1 MLAVAAV
8 RTAHTMEHGYPIL
21 CLLLVGGDLLSFS
34 AGKHTPRARSI
45 SWLVCRGWVAA
56 FCLLKGL
63 LPLNPHSPSEHWL
76 SRTSFHRLD
85 GLLQGMMPAKER
97 ATMHRHSRHQPATT
111 NNTTT
116 TTLAAAAAAPATY
129 DSSDYLQ
136 PTASHSHR
144 STTTT
149 NRHRDACG
157 SSRPRR
163 GLRSGSSRR
172 SSARPTAWQPPQQ
185 ESRKVLAWH

>member
-1 MLAVAAV
+1 
-8 RTAHTMEHGYPIL
+8 
-21 CLLLVGGDLLSFS
+21 
-34 AGKHTPRARSI
+34 
-45 SWLVCRGWVAA
+45 
-56 FCLLKGL
+56 
-63 LPLNPHSPSEHWL
+63 
-76 SRTSFHRLD
+76 
-85 GLLQGMMPAKER
+85 MMPAKER

-116 TTLAAAAAAPATY
+116 TTLAAAAAAAAPATY

-136 PTASHSHR
+136 PIASHSHR

-163 GLRSGSSRR
+163 GLRSGSSSR
-172 SSARPTAWQPPQQ
+172 SARALQHGSSCSKSLARCWPGIDYKIKRLVYTNSNSN
-185 ESRKVLAWH
+185 SRSHPCLP